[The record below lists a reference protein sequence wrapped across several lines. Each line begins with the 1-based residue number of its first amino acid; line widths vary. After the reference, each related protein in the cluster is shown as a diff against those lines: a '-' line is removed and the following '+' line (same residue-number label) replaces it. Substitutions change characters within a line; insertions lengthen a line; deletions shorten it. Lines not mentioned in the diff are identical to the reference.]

1 MTKIL
6 FCSLQTGQCILQG
19 IFQMLFH
26 QISGFGD
33 FSIFIRFKDLLMV
46 LRNLFFV
53 PYGWFKLCWYASH
66 VDRYTEEERYRLLQ
80 YVDHRAIRG
89 GNLKIDAHG
98 LENIPKENGFMFF
111 PNHQGLFDVLAI
123 IQVCPVPFSV
133 VAKKEL
139 SDVPFL
145 KQVFACMKAFS
156 MDREDIK
163 QSMQVILKVIKEVKQ
178 GRNYLIF
185 AEGTR
190 SKDGNHPQEFKSGS
204 FKAATKSQCPIV
216 PVALIDSY
224 KAFDTGSIKKLTVQ
238 VHFLKPMY
246 YEEYKDM
253 KTTEIAAEV
262 KRRIEETI
270 QKNIEK

>member
-1 MTKIL
+1 MKRI
-6 FCSLQTGQCILQG
+6 
-19 IFQMLFH
+19 
-26 QISGFGD
+26 
-33 FSIFIRFKDLLMV
+33 LLMV

-53 PYGWFKLCWYASH
+53 PYGWIKLCWYASH

>member
-1 MTKIL
+1 MKRI
-6 FCSLQTGQCILQG
+6 I
-19 IFQMLFH
+19 
-26 QISGFGD
+26 
-33 FSIFIRFKDLLMV
+33 LMV

-66 VDRYTEEERYRLLQ
+66 VDRYTEKERYKMLQ
-80 YVDHRAIRG
+80 YVDHKAIHG
-89 GNLKIDAHG
+89 GNLVIDAHG
-98 LENIPKENGFMFF
+98 VENIPKENGFMFF

-123 IQVCPVPFSV
+123 IEVCPVPFSV

-139 SDVPFL
+139 TNVPFL
-145 KQVFACMKAFS
+145 KQVFACMKAF
-156 MDREDIK
+156 MIDREDVK
-163 QSMQVILKVIKEVKQ
+163 QSMQVILNVIKEVKQ

-190 SKDGNHPQEFKSGS
+190 SKDGNHPNEFKGGS
-204 FKAATKSQCPIV
+204 FKAATKSKCPIV

-238 VHFLKPMY
+238 VHFLEPIY

-262 KRRIEETI
+262 KKRIEETI
-270 QKNIEK
+270 QKNI